1 MQLVMSKVPQAP
13 AAVRP
18 LPQGTTPAVCH
29 APRLCMLLASCMDW
43 EVLIWEL
50 DRQTEGKPLSTILR
64 WVSPLHPGSPLF
76 SHGPGKLA

>member
-29 APRLCMLLASCMDW
+29 APRLRMLLASCIDW
-43 EVLIWEL
+43 EVPIWEL

-64 WVSPLHPGSPLF
+64 WVRPLHLGLPLF
-76 SHGPGKLA
+76 SRVFGKLS